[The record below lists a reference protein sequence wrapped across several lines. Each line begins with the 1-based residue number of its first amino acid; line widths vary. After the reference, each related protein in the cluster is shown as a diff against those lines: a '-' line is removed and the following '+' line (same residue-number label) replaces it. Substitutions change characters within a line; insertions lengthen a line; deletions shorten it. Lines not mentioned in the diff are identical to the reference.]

1 MELPR
6 QTKRTIE
13 KHSSDSDA
21 NKSLKKQK
29 VDSTVDDDY
38 YGEFSSLNPSEISP
52 HEDEE
57 EDNAHI
63 DLGTTTIPPRYD
75 SGSYMG
81 PSHGEEPYF
90 IPFLDKKPDG
100 TIPFVT
106 RGVRIVNDNVSFAVY
121 SHSCECDSIIMST
134 YNTKWKQL
142 SKTIE
147 PFKDQLLALYLKFV
161 DWTYPAVDKKR
172 FYKAYIHNDYPLHR
186 GVLCAMLALG
196 TTYWKYSAK
205 LCVQRIPNNLAKD
218 LWAMCLHYI
227 EHDANCTG
235 ASLETIQAALL
246 YTQKRIIG
254 DGIHEQITGR
264 LHIGMIVSMAYSLG
278 LHLDCSDWDI
288 SDIEKQ
294 SRRRLWALVFY
305 GDKWSAAT
313 LGQPSLLTQDNYGA
327 QGDHVFESQWPKERH
342 FVQLIKLTNILS
354 RVLRDLYGP
363 GNISTV
369 SSVKNP
375 MDKEILVSKVQ
386 RLLGDLHKWK
396 ENLPEDMKEMST
408 RNKLKYCSNGMIHMN
423 ALTIQ
428 VLIYRILLQP
438 CFNGKYRH
446 EAKELVQQIII
457 FTFEITH
464 AHLYAFW
471 LSNCRLSLSTLVH
484 FVLRYHAQTPVNER
498 KKNTSHMRSWLECLR
513 SLSHA
518 WEEGIG
524 LAFHRI
530 DSLFYKGQTKLSL
543 PLTEEV
549 SLEEGLLSPSS
560 TETPVSS
567 LRRRSTSLPQD
578 EELLAL
584 DEDFNFESNSPDNM
598 MFFNDDLHDILHDI
612 LWD

>member
-1 MELPR
+1 MDHTNQNKRPIGQNSSELDS
-6 QTKRTIE
+6 
-13 KHSSDSDA
+13 KHSS
-21 NKSLKKQK
+21 KKHK
-29 VDSTVDDDY
+29 LESGLDDDY
-38 YGEFSSLNPSEISP
+38 YGEFRPLNPSEISP
-52 HEDEE
+52 QEDEDEE
-57 EDNAHI
+57 NAHI
-63 DLGTTTIPPRYD
+63 DLGTPLIPPRYD

-121 SHSCECDSIIMST
+121 SHSCECDSIIMSA

-147 PFKDQLLALYLKFV
+147 PFKDQLLALYLRFV

-172 FYKAYIHNDYPLHR
+172 FYKAYTHNDPPLHR

-205 LCVQRIPNNLAKD
+205 LCVQRIPYNLAKD
-218 LWAMCLHYI
+218 LWSMCLHYI
-227 EHDANCTG
+227 EHDTNCTG
-235 ASLETIQAALL
+235 ASLETIRAALL

-264 LHIGMIVSMAYSLG
+264 LHIGTIVSMAYSLG

-288 SDIEKQ
+288 SDIEKV

-313 LGQPSLLTQDNYGA
+313 LGQPSLLTQENYGS
-327 QGDHVFESQWPKERH
+327 QGDHVFESQWPKERP

-354 RVLRDLYGP
+354 RVLSDLYGN
-363 GNISTV
+363 GNTPRL
-369 SSVKNP
+369 SSVKKTV
-375 MDKEILVSKVQ
+375 DREILVSKAQ
-386 RLLGDLHKWK
+386 RLLEDLRKWK
-396 ENLPEDMKEMST
+396 ENLPDDMREMST
-408 RNKLKYCSNGMIHMN
+408 RNDLKYCSNGMIHMN

-428 VLIYRILLQP
+428 ALIYRILLHP
-438 CFNGKYRH
+438 CFNGRYRH

-484 FVLRYHAQTPVNER
+484 FVLRYHAQTPINER

-518 WEEGIG
+518 WEEGVG
-524 LAFHRI
+524 LAFHRV

-543 PLTEEV
+543 PLIEEI
-549 SLEEGLLSPSS
+549 LPEELIGEAS
-560 TETPVSS
+560 TELPTNTFDNNANVS
-567 LRRRSTSLPQD
+567 QE

-584 DEDFNFESNSPDNM
+584 DEDFNFENNTPDGM
-598 MFFNDDLHDILHDI
+598 LFFNDDLHDILHDI